1 MISFEFNGLFRLR
14 SPKHITSVKESR
26 SIIIM
31 FNIIDNVQNNTSANA
46 CCPCRT
52 TFAFVYERTR
62 ETKKGNR

>member
-31 FNIIDNVQNNTSANA
+31 FNIIDNVQNNTSTS
-46 CCPCRT
+46 CPCRT